1 MFCPAC
7 GSQNAPEAQKCAAC
21 GAALPV
27 APSAAAPATI
37 PAPPAP
43 ATPPNA
49 PAVAAPAAPV
59 AAPVATVA
67 SDVYVGKYRL
77 AGLGDRFLALLLDAF
92 LQVALFA
99 LIGMWAAA
107 RWGGVTASG
116 FSVEGPRALVPMG
129 LALAAGFL
137 YFWLAEGLF
146 GATLGKAV
154 LDIQVRRKDA
164 SGCTL
169 AASLVRN
176 LARLIDGLFFYLLGF
191 FVALFSRLRQ
201 RVGDHLAGTVV
212 VQRGWG
218 KVLRGAAALLWL
230 AAVGGCL
237 WYAYLIHKTAP
248 LPPAAGT
255 GAATTATPGATGAGT
270 FTSGGYSL
278 VNFSFRESKEGAIR
292 PAGPYHLGDQVYA
305 SYALQGASRGPQN
318 QVSLAFSI
326 TLLDPSGVPAE
337 TLSTSLN
344 QAVDP
349 SAPIQGNFQ
358 FPLKPYYPAGTYKV
372 AIKVHDGVSNRD
384 AEFFPSFTLEAPAL
398 APASQLEVRNFQFAT
413 AQDGAALAP
422 AAFQPGQTVYYRFSL
437 FGLQFSQDKCNLHIA
452 FKLLGPNGD
461 TLIDR
466 PDWDITEDT
475 FPYHP
480 ATFNIPYHGYISL
493 PSDAAK
499 GSYTQQYVINDNV
512 AGRSLTYEARF
523 EVK

>member
-7 GSQNAPEAQKCAAC
+7 GSQNAPEAQKCAGC
-21 GAALPV
+21 GAALP
-27 APSAAAPATI
+27 AAQ
-37 PAPPAP
+37 PAP
-43 ATPPNA
+43 AVTAAVPPKA
-49 PAVAAPAAPV
+49 QPAAAPAAPV
-59 AAPVATVA
+59 TAPVATIS

-77 AGLGDRFLALLLDAF
+77 AGLGDRFLALVLDAF
-92 LQVALFA
+92 LQIALFA

-107 RWGGVTASG
+107 RWGGVTESG
-116 FSVEGPRALVPMG
+116 FSMQGPRALVPLG

-137 YFWLAEGLF
+137 YFWLMEGLF

-164 SGCTL
+164 SSCTL

-201 RVGDHLAGTVV
+201 RVGDHLADTVV

-218 KVLRGAAALLWL
+218 KALRGAVALLWL
-230 AAVGGCL
+230 AAIGGCL
-237 WYAYLIHKTAP
+237 GYAYRIHQAAP
-248 LPPAAGT
+248 VTSAGET
-255 GAATTATPGATGAGT
+255 GAATTASGASGAAPAGS
-270 FTSGGYSL
+270 FTSGSYTLG
-278 VNFSFRESKEGAIR
+278 FSFRESKEGPLR
-292 PAGPYHLGDQVYA
+292 PAGPYRPGDQVYA
-305 SYALQGASRGPQN
+305 SYELQGASRGPQN
-318 QVSLAFSI
+318 QINLAFTI
-326 TLLDPSGVPAE
+326 TLLDPSGATVE
-337 TLSTSLN
+337 TLTTGLN

-349 SAPIQGNFQ
+349 SSPIQGNFQ
-358 FPLKPYYPAGTYKV
+358 FPLKPYYPAGAYKV

-384 AEFFPSFTLEAPAL
+384 AEFFPGFTLEAPAV
-398 APASQLEVRNFQFAT
+398 APASQLEVRDFQFAA
-413 AQDGAALAP
+413 AQDGPALTP
-422 AAFQPGQTVYYRFSL
+422 AVFQPGQTVYYRFSL

-461 TLIDR
+461 TLLDR
-466 PDWDITEDT
+466 PDWDTTEDS

-480 ATFNIPYHGYISL
+480 ASFNIPYQGHISL

-499 GSYTQQYVINDNV
+499 GSYTQQYVVNDKV
-512 AGRSLTYEARF
+512 AGKTFPYEAKF